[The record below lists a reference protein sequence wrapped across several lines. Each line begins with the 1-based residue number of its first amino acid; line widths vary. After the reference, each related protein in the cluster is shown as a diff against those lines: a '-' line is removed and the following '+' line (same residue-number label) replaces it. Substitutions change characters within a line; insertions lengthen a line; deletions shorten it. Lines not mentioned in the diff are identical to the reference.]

1 MGCYFLL
8 QEIFPTQGS
17 NQCLLHLLHWQVGS
31 LPLAPPRKLLF
42 VWAIPQFTHSEIVLW
57 KVSYRL
63 FIVSMGFPGGTSGK
77 APACQCRRCKR
88 GRFDPWVGK
97 IPWRR
102 AQQLTPVFLS
112 GESYR
117 QRSLVG
123 YGPKSQTRLK
133 RLSTHSYNEH
143 QLCTKSRCKS
153 WDPAENKP
161 KAPTS

>member
-1 MGCYFLL
+1 MLTCNEFIIIYLVAQMVKNL
-8 QEIFPTQGS
+8 PAIQET
-17 NQCLLHLLHWQVGS
+17 
-31 LPLAPPRKLLF
+31 
-42 VWAIPQFTHSEIVLW
+42 
-57 KVSYRL
+57 
-63 FIVSMGFPGGTSGK
+63 
-77 APACQCRRCKR
+77 
-88 GRFDPWVGK
+88 WVGK